1 MDGWSLAKRNANICL
16 AFSRKFELLSAQHDM
31 IICENVTS
39 IENKDCGSVNRLI
52 LGNSDRPT
60 IQPNKGTYRS

>member
-1 MDGWSLAKRNANICL
+1 MLS
-16 AFSRKFELLSAQHDM
+16 FSRKFELLSAQHDM